1 MTNASSKKHT
11 LEKTTVFSQSLYNM
25 YHYLNNIA
33 RPLNES
39 KIFAGIMI
47 IVLNLTTKHVNWNLP
62 KPIES
67 YLKFTFSRNILIFA
81 ICWMGSR
88 DILVSL
94 VLTLIFIIVMDY
106 VLNDSSSY
114 CCLPEGFINY
124 YKEKLETNQPP
135 SSTNSP
141 NKAVSPPSST
151 TEINKIE
158 NVPVKNSQAYTY
170 LSTGNV

>member
-1 MTNASSKKHT
+1 MTNASIKKHT
-11 LEKTTVFSQSLYNM
+11 LEKTAVVTQSVYNM
-25 YHYLNNIA
+25 YHYLNHFTK
-33 RPLNES
+33 PLNES

-47 IVLNLTTKHVNWNLP
+47 IILNLTTKHVNWNLP

-94 VLTLIFIIVMDY
+94 VLTLFFILVMDY
-106 VLNDSSSY
+106 ILNDSSSY

-124 YKEKLETNQPP
+124 YKEQLEKEKADKNQPNQPP
-135 SSTNSP
+135 IPVKTP
-141 NKAVSPPSST
+141 VSNDK
-151 TEINKIE
+151 TENQT
-158 NVPVKNSQAYTY
+158 VKNSQAYTL